1 MLNKLKATSSKCFS
15 CGDDMHFCPET
26 NALVCPSCK
35 KTTEILASF
44 GMPKHD
50 INEKLTT
57 HKNQELNNQMSDM
70 QCPNCG
76 ATTVL
81 NQYQTTA
88 NCPYC
93 STPLI
98 ASKSQFSGLKPDCI
112 VPFKFGKEKAEE
124 LFKNTLKKK
133 WLAPKGFKNSIK
145 ADLISAFYF
154 PSFVFEANSLT
165 HYSGRLY
172 TIESVKDAEGNSNS
186 EKRYFPISGVMPCR
200 HAGQE
205 IEASTHLTQF
215 DLNVVRPYNLQ
226 EARVYTDEFV
236 YGFSLEHYSSS
247 VKETNA
253 QAKAIFKQ
261 EIRNLILSK
270 YTYDGVDYFE
280 MVPAFTEEK
289 YSYCVLPMYRI
300 NYTHKNK
307 SYSNVMNGQTGKLGG
322 KYPKS
327 ALKISMIV
335 LGVLAFFAIPLII
348 FLLGFFG

>member
-1 MLNKLKATSSKCFS
+1 MSEKLRATSSKCS
-15 CGDDMHFCPET
+15 GCGDDMHFCPET
-26 NALVCPSCK
+26 NSLMCPSCK
-35 KTTEILASF
+35 KTSAIVASF

-50 INEKLTT
+50 INEKLST
-57 HKNQELNNQMSDM
+57 HKNQELQNQMADM

-81 NQYQTTA
+81 HQYQTTA

-98 ASKSQFSGLKPDCI
+98 ASKSHFNGMQPDCI

-124 LFKNTLKKK
+124 MFKQTLKGK
-133 WLAPKGFKNSIK
+133 WLAPKSFKNSIK
-145 ADLISAFYF
+145 ANTISAFYF
-154 PSFVFEANSLT
+154 PSFVFEANSST
-165 HYSGRLY
+165 QYSGRLY
-172 TIESVKDAEGNSNS
+172 NNKTVEDSDGSTHTERS
-186 EKRYFPISGVMPCR
+186 YFPISGIMPCR
-200 HAGQE
+200 HEGRE

-226 EARVYTDEFV
+226 EARIYSDEFV
-236 YGFSLEHYSSS
+236 YGYSLEHYSSS

-280 MVPAFTEEK
+280 MVPTFTEEK

-300 NYTHKNK
+300 NYSHKNK
-307 SYSNVMNGQTGKLGG
+307 NYSNVMNGQTGKLGG

-327 ALKISMIV
+327 ALKISLIV
-335 LGVLAFFAIPLII
+335 LGAIALFAIPLIL